1 MRKYTKLIILSA
13 VLLGLIALIT
23 LAMVFDVDLFLFRNL
38 SIAGIQE
45 KKLSVE
51 ELIAKQVIE
60 EANNITAKTEL
71 QNSKNSYDVA
81 KEEYENIDEST
92 ISIVQEATKEEKYFV
107 EYLWIV
113 LGNYATTNG
122 VDINILTPGA
132 TSVVEKDKENETSE
146 EQLDKEEY
154 MEEDISNTNSTLRS
168 GIKITI
174 KGRYANVADFVFDVE
189 NDKSPWLKG
198 LKKLYDK
205 SLRFKLDNIK
215 MTYAGDNEIQAT
227 FDVLSLSVL
236 K

>member
-189 NDKSPWLKG
+189 NDKS
-198 LKKLYDK
+198 
-205 SLRFKLDNIK
+205 LRFKLDNIK

>member
-1 MRKYTKLIILSA
+1 MRKYTKLIVLSA
-13 VLLGLIALIT
+13 ALLGIIALIT
-23 LAMVFDVDLFLFRNL
+23 LAMTFEVDMFFFKNL

-45 KKLSVE
+45 KKLAVE
-51 ELIAKQVIE
+51 ELIAKQILE
-60 EANNITAKTEL
+60 EAINATAKAEL
-71 QNSKNSYDVA
+71 QSSKNSFDVA

-113 LGNYATTNG
+113 LGNYATANK

-132 TSVVEKDKENETSE
+132 TNVTTEDDKKETE
-146 EQLDKEEY
+146 AGEVKTETE
-154 MEEDISNTNSTLRS
+154 SNNTTSALKS
-168 GIKITI
+168 GVKITI
-174 KGRYANVADFVFDVE
+174 QGRYANVADFVFDVE
-189 NDKSPWLKG
+189 N
-198 LKKLYDK
+198 DK

-215 MTYAGDNEIQAT
+215 MTYAGDNEINAT

>member
-13 VLLGLIALIT
+13 VLLVLIALIT
-23 LAMVFDVDLFLFRNL
+23 LAMILEVDMFFFRNL

-45 KKLSVE
+45 KKLAVE
-51 ELIAKQVIE
+51 ELIEKQVQE
-60 EANNITAKTEL
+60 EAKNETAKKEL
-71 QNSKNSYDVA
+71 HDSKNSYDVA

-132 TSVVEKDKENETSE
+132 TNATTEEDK
-146 EQLDKEEY
+146 KEETTDEKQGNKKDD
-154 MEEDISNTNSTLRS
+154 EETTQSTNNDRNNANSTLRS
-168 GIKITI
+168 GVKITI
-174 KGRYANVADFVFDVE
+174 EGRYANVADFVFDVE
-189 NDKSPWLKG
+189 NDKS
-198 LKKLYDK
+198 
-205 SLRFKLDNIK
+205 LRFKLDNIS
-215 MTYAGDNEIQAT
+215 MTYAGDNEIKAT